1 MMPAAKRASYFF
13 SAPSI
18 ALPLL
23 PPRQRPHPRI
33 PPPAGICLWHVM
45 VVKVAKNKTQK
56 VSIY

>member
-18 ALPLL
+18 ALPSS
-23 PPRQRPHPRI
+23 PRGSARTQEFPGRDI
-33 PPPAGICLWHVM
+33 LWHVV
-45 VVKVAKNKTQK
+45 VVKVAKNKKQK

>member
-33 PPPAGICLWHVM
+33 SRQGYAFGM
-45 VVKVAKNKTQK
+45 
-56 VSIY
+56 

>member
-18 ALPLL
+18 ALPPAPEAAPAVKNL
-23 PPRQRPHPRI
+23 
-33 PPPAGICLWHVM
+33 PAGICLWHVM

>member
-18 ALPLL
+18 ALPFAPEAAPAAKNL
-23 PPRQRPHPRI
+23 
-33 PPPAGICLWHVM
+33 PAGICLWHVM

>member
-13 SAPSI
+13 SSPSI
-18 ALPLL
+18 ALPLA
-23 PPRQRPHPRI
+23 PEAAPATKNF
-33 PPPAGICLWHVM
+33 PAGICLWHVM

>member
-18 ALPLL
+18 ALP
-23 PPRQRPHPRI
+23 PAPEAAPAPKNF
-33 PPPAGICLWHVM
+33 PAGICLWHVM
-45 VVKVAKNKTQK
+45 VVKVAKNKKQK

>member
-18 ALPLL
+18 ALP
-23 PPRQRPHPRI
+23 
-33 PPPAGICLWHVM
+33 PAPEAVPAPKNLSARICLWHVM